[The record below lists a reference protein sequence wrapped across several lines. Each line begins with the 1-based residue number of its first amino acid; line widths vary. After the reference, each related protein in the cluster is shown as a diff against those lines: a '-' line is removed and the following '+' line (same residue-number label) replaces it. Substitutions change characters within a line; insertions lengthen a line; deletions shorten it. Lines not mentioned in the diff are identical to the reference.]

1 MTVKKFMLI
10 LTTVFLF
17 NFGWANV
24 LANAPVAEPQRF
36 VDVGKDALGQFDTET
51 LRYEKDCYRDELL
64 LSVWIK
70 TTELDR
76 SDYYLNHYLFR
87 LKDRE
92 LMLLDQIHFNSAGT
106 IIRQISNT
114 YDANLWTQIV
124 PETETEKWYT
134 SILQYAHDNDKKL
147 KKEYKNRDKKYQENT
162 DGGLFS
168 YLF

>member
-1 MTVKKFMLI
+1 MTLKKFMLI
-10 LTTVFLF
+10 LTTIFLF
-17 NFGWANV
+17 NFGCANAA
-24 LANAPVAEPQRF
+24 ANAPVAEPQRF
-36 VDVGKDALGQFDTET
+36 VEVGNDAFGQFDTKT

-70 TTELDR
+70 TTEINR

-92 LMLLDQIHFNSAGT
+92 LMLLDQIHLNSAGT
-106 IIRQISNT
+106 IIRQLSNT
-114 YDANLWTQIV
+114 YDMNLWTQIV

-134 SILQYAHDNDKKL
+134 SILKYAHDNDKKL
-147 KKEYKNRDKKYQENT
+147 KTEYKNRDKKYQENT

-168 YLF
+168 HLL